1 MISIRRVS
9 GSNHGPGRDY
19 LDWVFLIVL
28 VTFRKYR
35 GNTSY

>member
-28 VTFRKYR
+28 VTFKYIS
-35 GNTSY
+35 G